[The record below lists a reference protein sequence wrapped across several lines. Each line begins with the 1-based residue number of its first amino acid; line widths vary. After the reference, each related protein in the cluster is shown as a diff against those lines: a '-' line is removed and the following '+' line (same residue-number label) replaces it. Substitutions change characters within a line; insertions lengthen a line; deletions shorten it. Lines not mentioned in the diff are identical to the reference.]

1 MTIDADTCTGCKKC
15 ITSIGCPG
23 IGFDEG
29 LRGPKSGTRGQ
40 AFVDTGLCD
49 GCGLCTQVCPFDAI
63 QGAVGFGGAAPV
75 EPTIYAPN
83 PDPFQTGPISGL
95 TFSGE
100 ELECGGDASG
110 RRGCPM
116 IDILLAGVGGQGTVL
131 AAKVLAQAAQSK
143 GWQVRTAETIG
154 MAQRGGNVTSH
165 VRMGS
170 NGEAVYSPLI
180 TPGTAD
186 VVIALEP
193 GEAARALPFL
203 APGGVLVTATTAIQ
217 PVTAALSST
226 PYRAGDV
233 VAALAN
239 SLQAEASREQA
250 AEVAIAPNAKANT
263 QDAEAPGVEGYP
275 VPLFVPVDD
284 EALVREAGA
293 SSRKSLNMMLLA
305 VAVAQGRVPLTVDEL
320 KDAVRARVKPQFVAM
335 NLAAIDT
342 AVANFG

>member
-1 MTIDADTCTGCKKC
+1 
-15 ITSIGCPG
+15 
-23 IGFDEG
+23 
-29 LRGPKSGTRGQ
+29 
-40 AFVDTGLCD
+40 
-49 GCGLCTQVCPFDAI
+49 
-63 QGAVGFGGAAPV
+63 
-75 EPTIYAPN
+75 
-83 PDPFQTGPISGL
+83 
-95 TFSGE
+95 
-100 ELECGGDASG
+100 
-110 RRGCPM
+110 M

-186 VVIALEP
+186 MVIALEP
-193 GEAARALPFL
+193 GEAARALPYL

-217 PVTAALSST
+217 PVTAALASQT
-226 PYRAGDV
+226 YRAGDV

-250 AEVAIAPNAKANT
+250 AEAVAVT
-263 QDAEAPGVEGYP
+263 SQDTIAPGVEGYP
-275 VPLFVPVDD
+275 VPLFIPVDD

-293 SSRKSLNMMLLA
+293 GSRKSLNMMLLA
-305 VAVAQGRVPLTVDEL
+305 VAVAQGRVPLTIDEV
-320 KDAVRARVKPQFVAM
+320 KEAVRACVKPQFVAM

-342 AVANFG
+342 AIQAYG

>member
-1 MTIDADTCTGCKKC
+1 
-15 ITSIGCPG
+15 
-23 IGFDEG
+23 
-29 LRGPKSGTRGQ
+29 
-40 AFVDTGLCD
+40 
-49 GCGLCTQVCPFDAI
+49 
-63 QGAVGFGGAAPV
+63 
-75 EPTIYAPN
+75 
-83 PDPFQTGPISGL
+83 
-95 TFSGE
+95 
-100 ELECGGDASG
+100 
-110 RRGCPM
+110 M

-186 VVIALEP
+186 MVIALEP
-193 GEAARALPFL
+193 GEAARALPYL

-217 PVTAALSST
+217 PVTAALASQ

-250 AEVAIAPNAKANT
+250 AAAVAT
-263 QDAEAPGVEGYP
+263 TFQDTAAPGVEGYP
-275 VPLFVPVDD
+275 VPLFIPVDD

-293 SSRKSLNMMLLA
+293 GSRKSLNMMLLA
-305 VAVAQGRVPLTVDEL
+305 VAVAQGRVPLTIDEV
-320 KDAVRARVKPQFVAM
+320 KEAVRACVKPQFIDM
-335 NLAAIDT
+335 NLAAIDV
-342 AVANFG
+342 AVETCS

>member
-1 MTIDADTCTGCKKC
+1 
-15 ITSIGCPG
+15 
-23 IGFDEG
+23 
-29 LRGPKSGTRGQ
+29 
-40 AFVDTGLCD
+40 
-49 GCGLCTQVCPFDAI
+49 
-63 QGAVGFGGAAPV
+63 
-75 EPTIYAPN
+75 
-83 PDPFQTGPISGL
+83 
-95 TFSGE
+95 
-100 ELECGGDASG
+100 
-110 RRGCPM
+110 M

-186 VVIALEP
+186 MVIALEP
-193 GEAARALPFL
+193 GEAARALPYL
-203 APGGVLVTATTAIQ
+203 APAGVLVTATTAIQ
-217 PVTAALSST
+217 PVTAALASQ

-250 AEVAIAPNAKANT
+250 AEVAVASSAAT
-263 QDAEAPGVEGYP
+263 ETVATTSQDTNAPGVEGYP
-275 VPLFVPVDD
+275 VPLFIPVDD

-293 SSRKSLNMMLLA
+293 GSRKSLNMMLLA

-320 KDAVRARVKPQFVAM
+320 KDAVRACVKPQFVAM